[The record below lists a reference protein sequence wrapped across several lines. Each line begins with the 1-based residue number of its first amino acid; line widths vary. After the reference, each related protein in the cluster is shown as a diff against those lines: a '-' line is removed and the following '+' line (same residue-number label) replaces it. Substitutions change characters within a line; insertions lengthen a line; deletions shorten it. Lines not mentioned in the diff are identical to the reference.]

1 MVTNQDNVNHQ
12 LTFETNQIGGS
23 SAGIQETTG
32 PINPQGT
39 ASLQADPLTGTY
51 SIHVGPPGQ
60 QTGQIAAATIHVGAP
75 RPSAQN
81 QLLQP

>member
-1 MVTNQDNVNHQ
+1 MVTNQTQRLRDLV
-12 LTFETNQIGGS
+12 LE
-23 SAGIQETTG
+23 SAGRGPGPAAQHTG

-39 ASLQADPLTGTY
+39 ASMKADLPEGRYVVRVRAGNTIRPASLV
-51 SIHVGPPGQ
+51 VGRQ
-60 QTGQIAAATIHVGAP
+60 